1 VSFTYLHKN
10 CNRFKLVGA
19 QDLKMADVIACFVFL
34 HAGCFVFLHA
44 DAIALCFCTQMSLH
58 ALCFCTQ
65 IASLEAVIGDEE
77 RRQAEAT
84 QKEQDM
90 QAKLDEL
97 QQVCH
102 VYTLA

>member
-1 VSFTYLHKN
+1 
-10 CNRFKLVGA
+10 
-19 QDLKMADVIACFVFL
+19 
-34 HAGCFVFLHA
+34 VFLHA

>member
-1 VSFTYLHKN
+1 VCHLLIYTKIATVLSW
-10 CNRFKLVGA
+10 LV
-19 QDLKMADVIACFVFL
+19 LK
-34 HAGCFVFLHA
+34 
-44 DAIALCFCTQMSLH
+44 TSKWQMSLH
-58 ALCFCTQ
+58 ALCSCTQ